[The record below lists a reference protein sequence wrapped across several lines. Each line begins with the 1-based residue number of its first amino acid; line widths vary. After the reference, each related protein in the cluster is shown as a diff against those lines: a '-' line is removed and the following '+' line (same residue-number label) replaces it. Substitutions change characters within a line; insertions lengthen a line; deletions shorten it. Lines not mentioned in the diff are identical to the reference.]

1 MCRWPGSLPRRYLAS
16 FFRYRR
22 PASYNGYK
30 MRPRLCRP
38 SKACEVDTPSPSL
51 AMRHA
56 PKRLL
61 HNNLSHQRLT
71 PTTHPAKTSAK
82 LLPNGTDPRA
92 ISLHGAR
99 WPTVGVT
106 SATTAQ
112 CPRLGSPV
120 LQHFGPA
127 RPAER
132 QHRQPGGR
140 ESFVATETRGLAVP
154 IHGAW
159 PEETR
164 GSGLKVANFT
174 EP

>member
-1 MCRWPGSLPRRYLAS
+1 MWRWPGSLPRRYLAS

-71 PTTHPAKTSAK
+71 HTTHPAKNSAK
-82 LLPNGTDPRA
+82 PLPNGTPPRA
-92 ISLHGAR
+92 ISPHEAR
-99 WPTVGVT
+99 WPTVGVP

-112 CPRLGSPV
+112 CPRLGSPI
-120 LQHFGPA
+120 LQHFGRFSRVFSPIPA
-127 RPAER
+127 GPKYHDDVDDVDDVTLIIA
-132 QHRQPGGR
+132 
-140 ESFVATETRGLAVP
+140 VTAAAAVVYETGNL
-154 IHGAW
+154 
-159 PEETR
+159 
-164 GSGLKVANFT
+164 
-174 EP
+174 